1 MRFFFNVV
9 VFLFFF
15 VSIAAAQ
22 ELTREQKVQKFEELN
37 SQIKTLGDDIIAP
50 SAKDLKQAQKEG
62 FNVVRLLP
70 RERYD
75 HKFTIQGGGSFY
87 SFTTGSHNYQKIAQV
102 SLDQNKLS
110 VGFSGADYG
119 FIADLGET
127 PLTDITE
134 ETAEVNFL
142 INYKPPTNEPDI
154 RVEQLKAPHY
164 EANGLTYKTYIPA
177 VVAHSYILRAIS
189 FGRADILVT
198 FKVYRKDTDGSL
210 IIFWKI
216 IKNFETPKIERN
228 KTVVKDSETIV
239 ETIDSKTADA
249 VQTILIKKGL
259 FNVWVEATNK
269 EVVLRGTVPKGKM
282 AEAVMHAHETGKR
295 KIRNELT
302 EQ

>member
-75 HKFTIQGGGSFY
+75 HKLTVQGGGSYY
-87 SFTTGSHNYQKIAQV
+87 SFTTGSHDYQKIAQV
-102 SLDQNKLS
+102 GLEQNNLK
-110 VGFSGADYG
+110 VGFAGVDYG
-119 FIADLGET
+119 FIADLSEM

-134 ETAEVNFL
+134 ETAEMNFL
-142 INYKPPTNEPDI
+142 INYKPPTNEADV
-154 RVEQLKAPHY
+154 RVEARKAHRF
-164 EANGLTYKTYIPA
+164 EMNGSTYKDRIPA
-177 VVAHSYILRAIS
+177 VVTHSYILRAIS
-189 FGRADILVT
+189 FDRADVLVA
-198 FKVYRKDTDGSL
+198 FKVYRKDADGSL
-210 IIFWKI
+210 IIFWKL
-216 IKNFETPKIERN
+216 IKKFEVPKLERN
-228 KTVVKDSETIV
+228 ITAVKDSETIV

-249 VQTILIKKGL
+249 VQTVLIEKGL
-259 FNVWVEATNK
+259 FNVLVEATNK
-269 EVVLRGTVPKGKM
+269 EVILRGTVPKGKI
-282 AEAVMHAHETGKR
+282 AEAIIHASETGKR
-295 KIRNELT
+295 KVRNELV